1 MTAATSYSP
10 DAAKSPATKPSQ
22 RVRIEELTLVKPG
35 DLHFELLSNMVEG
48 AICAFQSLGSSYTL
62 PKKLTLDTVQG
73 PISVLMGHTE
83 TVPYAHDP
91 CAWCV
96 KFRPQ
101 DLSAHEHIQVHTENP
116 DLPILGDES
125 YPDVVIWT
133 PYGTVYAWE
142 EIAISPDLD
151 IAAACKMMSTCE
163 ADNWTE
169 IARLQL
175 EAQLT
180 TFRRIEPESADK
192 IQVLQEFYER
202 YLTSEDHD
210 PRDIIDF
217 VKLFEDYAAQEGG
230 IGFAIRYFRWIETAP
245 QKGRSIQDDL
255 LYTYP
260 F

>member
-1 MTAATSYSP
+1 
-10 DAAKSPATKPSQ
+10 
-22 RVRIEELTLVKPG
+22 
-35 DLHFELLSNMVEG
+35 MVEG

-62 PKKLTLDTVQG
+62 PKKLTLETAQG
-73 PISVLMGHTE
+73 PLSVLMGHTE

-116 DLPILGDES
+116 DLPTLGEES
-125 YPDVVIWT
+125 YPDVVIGT
-133 PYGTVYAWE
+133 PYGTIYAWD

-151 IAAACKMMSTCE
+151 IDAACKMMSTCE
-163 ADNWTE
+163 DEGWMELAK
-169 IARLQL
+169 LQL
-175 EAQLT
+175 EAQIN
-180 TFRRIEPESADK
+180 TFRRIEPKSAGD

-202 YLTSEDHD
+202 FFASEDHD
-210 PRDIIDF
+210 HRDIIDF
-217 VKLFEDYAAQEGG
+217 VKLFEDYILQRGG
-230 IGFAIRYFRWIETAP
+230 IGAALQYFRWIETAP